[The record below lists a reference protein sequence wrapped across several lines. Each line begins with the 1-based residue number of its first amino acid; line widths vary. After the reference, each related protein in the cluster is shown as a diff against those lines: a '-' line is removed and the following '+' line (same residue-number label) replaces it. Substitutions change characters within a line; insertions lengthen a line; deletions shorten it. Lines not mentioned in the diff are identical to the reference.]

1 MIQISWAGYS
11 QKDREIVAKRILAK
25 QDSDQISY
33 ITEGKPF
40 YRSKEE
46 RRENL
51 KADKST
57 WFRALGATT
66 TLRIPMTRNSGLAKR
81 LREVVAK
88 HQGPKGTSVK
98 VVEQPGLP
106 VMASLAKGDPFPKDQ
121 CTRGSC
127 PLAGPCRGQCSR
139 ESVLYV
145 ATCNICYDKQLEEGV
160 DPEDVVERM
169 YIGETSRTIR
179 VRSSQHQRD
188 YLRCSSNRNLE
199 PGTSFM
205 WDHYSETHGG
215 STTPTLVD
223 PKAHFSFR
231 MISCFRDPM
240 SRQLS
245 EASRIQSGLNRGK
258 FLNKEDKWEPIISL
272 NRKNE
277 FFRAR
282 KRFDHNQ
289 D

>member
-1 MIQISWAGYS
+1 
-11 QKDREIVAKRILAK
+11 
-25 QDSDQISY
+25 
-33 ITEGKPF
+33 
-40 YRSKEE
+40 
-46 RRENL
+46 
-51 KADKST
+51 
-57 WFRALGATT
+57 
-66 TLRIPMTRNSGLAKR
+66 
-81 LREVVAK
+81 
-88 HQGPKGTSVK
+88 
-98 VVEQPGLP
+98 
-106 VMASLAKGDPFPKDQ
+106 
-121 CTRGSC
+121 
-127 PLAGPCRGQCSR
+127 
-139 ESVLYV
+139 
-145 ATCNICYDKQLEEGV
+145 
-160 DPEDVVERM
+160 M